1 MRRRAHRRR
10 LHPLAITALM
20 LFALFAITYYAFN
33 QGLPFVH
40 KFTVN
45 AVVQNSV
52 NVRSGDPVRIAGIDV
67 GEVSAVA
74 PDGDTSKITFTLNS
88 NGLPLHRNATVRIR
102 DRLFLEGSYYLELD
116 PGTPS
121 APALHDG
128 GLIPESQTTSPVQ
141 FFQVLSTFDV
151 AARASLKTTVGALAR
166 GFGSPGGKPLSSS
179 GAGGL
184 RSTASQLRPALTD
197 VSRVTRAL
205 RGTQPGDVARLL
217 TSAAAVTGTLGGS
230 SAQLGRLVSGLDV
243 SSQALVASDGALAQS
258 VSGLD
263 ETLRSAPTAL
273 TAIDHVLPP
282 VRRLAVALD
291 PSLKVAPP
299 LISSLSNTVSQL
311 ATVLGP
317 MERGHLLESL
327 KVTFEQFPSV
337 LSELAKAFP
346 ITKQVSDCL
355 RTHVTPVLKETVPDG
370 SLSSGRPVWQ
380 DFVHFLPGVGGAS
393 ASFDANGPYTR
404 VLAAAG
410 TNTISI
416 PGTGTGGLLGG
427 LLGTLVGT
435 GPPGGGSLLGARP
448 EWIGSLTSPDFRPD
462 VPCSTQALP
471 SLASKTASIAAR
483 PVRSSSAPALSPA
496 QLRELTRARVSA
508 GTGGVR

>member
-1 MRRRAHRRR
+1 VRRRSHRRH
-10 LHPLAITALM
+10 LHPLVITALM

-33 QGLPFVH
+33 EGLPFVH

-67 GEVSAVA
+67 GEVSGVA
-74 PDGDTSKITFTLNS
+74 PDGDASKITFTLNS
-88 NGLPLHRNATVRIR
+88 NGLPVHRNATVRIR
-102 DRLFLEGSYYLELD
+102 DRLFLEGSYYLALD

-121 APALHDG
+121 APMLHDG
-128 GLIPESQTTSPVQ
+128 GMIPESQTTSPVQ
-141 FFQVLSTFDV
+141 FFQVLSTFDI
-151 AARASLKTTVGALAR
+151 AARANLKSLVGALAR
-166 GFGSPGGKPLSSS
+166 GFGSPAGKPLSSS

-184 RSTASQLRPALTD
+184 RSTAPQLRPALTD
-197 VSRVTRAL
+197 VSQVTRAL
-205 RGTQPGDVARLL
+205 RGTQPNDVGRLL
-217 TSAAAVTGTLGGS
+217 TSASAVTGTLGGS
-230 SAQLGRLVSGLDV
+230 SAQLAQLVSGLDV

-291 PSLKVAPP
+291 PSLKLAPP
-299 LISSLSNTVSQL
+299 LVSSLSNTVSQL

-317 MERGHLLESL
+317 MERGHLLLSL
-327 KVTFEQFPSV
+327 KATFEQFPSV
-337 LSELAKAFP
+337 LSELAQAFP

-355 RTHVTPVLKETVPDG
+355 RTHEIVPDG
-370 SLSSGRPVWQ
+370 SLSTGRPVWQ

-416 PGTGTGGLLGG
+416 PGSGTGGLLGG

-448 EWIGSLTSPDFRPD
+448 EWIGTLTSSDFRPD

-483 PVRSSSAPALSPA
+483 QVHSSSAPALSPA
-496 QLRELTRARVSA
+496 QLRKLTSARTSA
-508 GTGGVR
+508 GSGGAG

>member
-1 MRRRAHRRR
+1 MRRRSHRRH
-10 LHPLAITALM
+10 LHPLVITALM
-20 LFALFAITYYAFN
+20 LLALFAVTYYAFN

-67 GEVSAVA
+67 GEVSGVA
-74 PDGDTSKITFTLNS
+74 PDGDASKITFTLNS

-121 APALHDG
+121 APTLHDG
-128 GLIPESQTTSPVQ
+128 GMIPESQTTSPVQ
-141 FFQVLSTFDV
+141 FFQVLSTFDI
-151 AARASLKTTVGALAR
+151 AARANLKSLVGALAR
-166 GFGSPGGKPLSSS
+166 GFGSPGARPLSSS

-184 RSTASQLRPALTD
+184 RSTAPQLRPALTD
-197 VSRVTRAL
+197 VSQVSQAL
-205 RGTQPGDVARLL
+205 RGTRPNDLARLL

-230 SAQLGRLVSGLDV
+230 SAQLARLVSGLDV

-263 ETLRSAPTAL
+263 ETLRSAPAAL

-291 PSLKVAPP
+291 PSLKLAPP

-311 ATVLGP
+311 ASVLGP
-317 MERGHLLESL
+317 MERGHLLLSL
-327 KVTFEQFPSV
+327 KATFEQFPAV
-337 LSELAKAFP
+337 LSDLAQAFP
-346 ITKQVSDCL
+346 VTKQVSDCL

-410 TNTISI
+410 NNTISI
-416 PGTGTGGLLGG
+416 PGAGTGGLLGG

-448 EWIGSLTSPDFRPD
+448 EWVGTLTSSDFRPD

-471 SLASKTASIAAR
+471 SLASQTASIASR
-483 PVRSSSAPALSPA
+483 PVHSSSAPALSPA
-496 QLRELTRARVSA
+496 QLRQLTSARTSA
-508 GTGGVR
+508 GIGGAG